1 MEKIEILSRGI
12 SQQHLHPQEINSKPS
27 ITQTKEAEIDAN
39 VQLSIKFIKFKN
51 SKENATRLAK
61 KL

>member
-27 ITQTKEAEIDAN
+27 IIQTKEAEIDAN
-39 VQLSIKFIKFKN
+39 VQLSINDKI
-51 SKENATRLAK
+51 
-61 KL
+61 